1 MHRDLEKFELDILIK
16 NAMNIPYEKSLVAQ
30 NLASTYIRVF
40 GRLLDWSSINCS
52 GSFIFKTLFAENETL
67 IAMLDFLSMKTKNQ
81 PFCLKDEANGGKLK
95 TIIASSA
102 KVSNPY
108 IALFFK
114 DCNLCSKVP
123 DTRDTRLYKS
133 LFWSVSPSVRPI
145 HSSQSYFFGIFR
157 SCPPVQY

>member
-102 KVSNPY
+102 KVSFPY
-108 IALFFK
+108 IDLFF
-114 DCNLCSKVP
+114 
-123 DTRDTRLYKS
+123 
-133 LFWSVSPSVRPI
+133 
-145 HSSQSYFFGIFR
+145 
-157 SCPPVQY
+157 

>member
-1 MHRDLEKFELDILIK
+1 MHRDLEKFELDILIN

-102 KVSNPY
+102 KVSFPY
-108 IALFFK
+108 IDLFF
-114 DCNLCSKVP
+114 
-123 DTRDTRLYKS
+123 RLQFMLQGARYKRHAT
-133 LFWSVSPSVRPI
+133 L
-145 HSSQSYFFGIFR
+145 
-157 SCPPVQY
+157 

>member
-1 MHRDLEKFELDILIK
+1 MHRDLEKFELDILIN

-102 KVSNPY
+102 KVSFPY
-108 IALFFK
+108 IDLFF
-114 DCNLCSKVP
+114 
-123 DTRDTRLYKS
+123 RLQLMLQGARYKRHAT
-133 LFWSVSPSVRPI
+133 L
-145 HSSQSYFFGIFR
+145 
-157 SCPPVQY
+157 